1 MPRRLIS
8 SAIVICLGA
17 LVFLALSVQRYLQ
30 APLDLP
36 PEGLIINVKPG
47 SSFAAVVQDLG
58 ARGVI
63 QQPLA
68 LRVVGRLSGAHER
81 IRHGEYRLSPGLAL
95 AGLLELLQ
103 SGDTVRYLVTLP
115 EGIRLRDA
123 LDILARAEGVE
134 TTLVGADDPRLREL
148 LGEVPSVEGYFLPE
162 TYQYQR
168 GDTDIAILRE
178 AHRLSRATL
187 HEAWRA
193 RQPDLPYAEP
203 YDALI
208 MASVIEK
215 ETGVAR
221 ERARIAGVFVR
232 RLQRNMR
239 LQTDPTVIYG
249 LGSDFD
255 GNLTRS
261 HLRDE
266 GNTYNTYRHRGL
278 PPGPIALPG
287 REAIHAALHPTPGT
301 ALYFVARGDGTH
313 AFSSTL
319 EDHQRAVREYQL
331 QRRANYRSTPPE
343 TP

>member
-1 MPRRLIS
+1 MLRRLT
-8 SAIVICLGA
+8 CLTLIG
-17 LVFLALSVQRYLQ
+17 LGVLLLLAFGVQRSLQ
-30 APLDLP
+30 APLTLP
-36 PEGLIINVKPG
+36 PEGLLITVERG
-47 SSFAAVVQDLG
+47 SSLSAVATDLS
-58 ARGVI
+58 AQGVFRY
-63 QQPLA
+63 PVA
-68 LRVVGRLSGAHER
+68 LRILGRLSGAEQR
-81 IRHGEYRLSPGLAL
+81 IRHGEYRLAPGLTL
-95 AGLLELLQ
+95 PGLLELLQ

-123 LDILARAEGVE
+123 LGLLARAEGVE
-134 TTLVGADDPRLREL
+134 TTLAGEHDPRLREL
-148 LGEVPSVEGYFLPE
+148 LGATPSVEGFFLPE

-168 GDTDIAILRE
+168 GDTDLAILRE
-178 AHRLSRATL
+178 AHRLARNVLEEAWQSRATG
-187 HEAWRA
+187 
-193 RQPDLPYAEP
+193 LPYDTP

-215 ETGVAR
+215 ETGVAE
-221 ERARIAGVFVR
+221 ERALIAGVFVR

-249 LGSDFD
+249 LGPEFD

-266 GNTYNTYRHRGL
+266 GNAYNTYRHHGL

-287 REAIHAALHPTPGT
+287 REAIHAALHPAPGT

-319 EDHQRAVREYQL
+319 EEHQQAVRDYQL
-331 QRRANYRSTPPE
+331 RRRADYRSTPPE
-343 TP
+343 AR

>member
-1 MPRRLIS
+1 MPYRLIS
-8 SAIVICLGA
+8 AIVVCLGV
-17 LVFLALSVQRYLQ
+17 LVLLALALQRYLH

-36 PEGLIINVKPG
+36 PEGLVISVERG
-47 SSFAAVVQDLG
+47 SSFAAVATDLG

-63 QQPLA
+63 RHPLV
-68 LRVVGRLSGAHER
+68 LRAVGRLSGADQR
-81 IRHGEYRLSPGLAL
+81 IRHGEYRLAPGLAL
-95 AGLLELLQ
+95 PGLLELLQ

-123 LDILARAEGVE
+123 LRLLARAEGVE
-134 TTLVGADDPRLREL
+134 TTLTGEDDPRLREL
-148 LGEVPSVEGYFLPE
+148 LGEVPSVEGFFLPE

-168 GDTDIAILRE
+168 GDSDIAILRE
-178 AHRLSRATL
+178 AHRLSRETL
-187 HEAWRA
+187 HEAWQS
-193 RQPDLPYAEP
+193 RQSGLPYEEP

-215 ETGVAR
+215 ETGVAD
-221 ERARIAGVFVR
+221 ERAQIAGVFVR

-249 LGSDFD
+249 LGPDFD
-255 GNLTRS
+255 GNLTRN

-266 GNTYNTYRHRGL
+266 GNAYNTYRHRGL

-319 EDHQRAVREYQL
+319 EEHEQAVREYQL
-331 QRRANYRSTPPE
+331 QRRADYRSTPPE
-343 TP
+343 KP

>member
-1 MPRRLIS
+1 MSRHLVSI
-8 SAIVICLGA
+8 AVVCLGLI
-17 LVFLALSVQRYLQ
+17 LVLGLSVQRYLR
-30 APLDLP
+30 APLPVPHD
-36 PEGLIINVKPG
+36 GLVISVTRG
-47 SSFAAVVQDLG
+47 SSFSAVAAQLG
-58 ARGVI
+58 ARGVVRHPI
-63 QQPLA
+63 V
-68 LRVVGRLSGAHER
+68 LRLLGRLSGADER
-81 IRHGEYRLSPGLAL
+81 IRHGEYRLSQGLTL
-95 AGLLELLQ
+95 VELLELLQ
-103 SGDTVRYLVTLP
+103 SGDTVRYLVTFP

-123 LDILARAEGVE
+123 LGLLAVAEGVKKTIE
-134 TTLVGADDPRLREL
+134 NEEDPRLREL

-168 GDTDIAILRE
+168 GDADIAILRE
-178 AHRLSRATL
+178 AHRLARQVL
-187 HEAWRA
+187 YEAWESR
-193 RQPDLPYAEP
+193 DGGLPYEQP

-215 ETGVAR
+215 ETGVAE
-221 ERARIAGVFVR
+221 ERAQIAGVFVR

-249 LGSDFD
+249 LGPAFD

-266 GNTYNTYRHRGL
+266 GNAYNTYRHRGL

-287 REAIHAALHPTPGT
+287 RDAIHAALHPRPGT

-319 EDHQRAVREYQL
+319 EEHERAVREYQL
-331 QRRANYRSTPPE
+331 QRRSDYRSAPPE
-343 TP
+343 SR